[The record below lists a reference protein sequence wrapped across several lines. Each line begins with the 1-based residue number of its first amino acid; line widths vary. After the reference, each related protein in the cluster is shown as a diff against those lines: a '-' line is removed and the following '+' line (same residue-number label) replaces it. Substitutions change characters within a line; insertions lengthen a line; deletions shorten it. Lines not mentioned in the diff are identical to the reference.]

1 MDNTDT
7 QPDLAYCFTCYDW
20 HRKGEGRKEHI
31 ERANVRREKRKKDL
45 AKKKRNPDW
54 EEDK

>member
-7 QPDLAYCFTCYDW
+7 QPDLVYCFSCYDW
-20 HRKGEGRKEHI
+20 HRKVGSGKEHYERVRERVKKRKE
-31 ERANVRREKRKKDL
+31 DM